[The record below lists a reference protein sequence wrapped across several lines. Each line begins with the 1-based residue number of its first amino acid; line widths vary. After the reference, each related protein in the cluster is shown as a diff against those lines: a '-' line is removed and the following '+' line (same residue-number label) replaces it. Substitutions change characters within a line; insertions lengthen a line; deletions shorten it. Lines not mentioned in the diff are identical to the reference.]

1 MKEMGEL
8 DPIKLRVYGKE
19 IVCYCLQKKLMNELV
34 CRTYKPYKTDVLTAR
49 KYYTV
54 PLTSLASPCLPT

>member
-1 MKEMGEL
+1 MGEL

-34 CRTYKPYKTDVLTAR
+34 CRTSNHTR
-49 KYYTV
+49 QM
-54 PLTSLASPCLPT
+54 CLQHVSTIQYL